1 MDLVA
6 ILDHVEPTHT
16 LIDIRDRHEAW
27 DAASA
32 CHASQIGGGAFRIP
46 LQLRRLLS
54 ANQGFTRIVPAPAR
68 DRVDEFDLFDG
79 VSLNEPVAT

>member
-16 LIDIRDRHEAW
+16 LIDIRDWHEAW

-46 LQLRRLLS
+46 L
-54 ANQGFTRIVPAPAR
+54 
-68 DRVDEFDLFDG
+68 
-79 VSLNEPVAT
+79 